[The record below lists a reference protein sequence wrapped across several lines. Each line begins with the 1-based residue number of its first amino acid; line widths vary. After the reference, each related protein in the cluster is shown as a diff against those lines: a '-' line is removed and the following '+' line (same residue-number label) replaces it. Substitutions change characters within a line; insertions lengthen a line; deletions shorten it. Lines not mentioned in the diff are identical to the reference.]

1 MVGVAK
7 SGRRL
12 GQRIEHGLQIESR
25 AADNLEHVGGG
36 GLLLQ
41 RFAQLIEQTGILD
54 GDDGLIREGVD
65 QGELLVG
72 KGSNLSPPHRN
83 HANENAFAT
92 HRHTEKGPDATGTRS
107 FGVVGT
113 PVRIGLRI
121 EDLYCPVLK
130 SYAPD
135 DRSFSWPN
143 PATVYPISKP
153 RRRIVI
159 RGEVVQL
166 TVRPEDKPLLSR
178 AKLRRVFDQS
188 FENRLEVERRT
199 ADDLEHIG
207 G

>member
-1 MVGVAK
+1 MSFRSDYGSHIRIAK
-7 SGRRL
+7 AAGRL
-12 GQRIEHGLQIESR
+12 HQRVQHHRQIEGR
-25 AADNLEHVGGG
+25 AADDLEHVGGG

-41 RFAQLIEQTGILD
+41 RFAQLVEQPRVLD

-83 HANENAFAT
+83 HTNENTFAT
-92 HRHTEKGPDATGTRS
+92 HRHTEKGPDATDTRS
-107 FGVVGT
+107 FGVLGT

-121 EDLYCPVLK
+121 EDLYRPVLK

-135 DRSFSWPN
+135 DRTVSWPN
-143 PATVYPISKP
+143 PAATVYPISKP

-166 TVRPEDKPLLSR
+166 TVRPED
-178 AKLRRVFDQS
+178 
-188 FENRLEVERRT
+188 ET
-199 ADDLEHIG
+199 
-207 G
+207 

>member
-1 MVGVAK
+1 MQHIRR
-7 SGRRL
+7 GR
-12 GQRIEHGLQIESR
+12 
-25 AADNLEHVGGG
+25 
-36 GLLLQ
+36 LLLK
-41 RFAQLIEQTGILD
+41 RLLQLVEQPTVLD
-54 GDDGLIREGVD
+54 GDDGLIREGLD
-65 QGELLVG
+65 HGELLVG

-83 HANENAFAT
+83 HANESTFAT

-121 EDLYCPVLK
+121 EDLYRPILK

-135 DRSFSWPN
+135 DRYFSWPN

-159 RGEVVQL
+159 RGEVVHL
-166 TVRPEDKPLLSR
+166 TVRPEDEPLLGR

-188 FENRLEVERRT
+188 FENRLEVERGA
-199 ADDLEHIG
+199 ADGLEHVG
-207 G
+207 GGRLLLQRLVQFTGA